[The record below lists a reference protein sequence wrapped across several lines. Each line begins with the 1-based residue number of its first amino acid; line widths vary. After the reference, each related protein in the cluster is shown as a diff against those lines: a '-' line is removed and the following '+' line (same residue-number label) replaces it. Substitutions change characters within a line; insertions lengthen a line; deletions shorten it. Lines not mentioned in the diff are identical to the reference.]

1 LLRGRVEFAALRR
14 VVGSYLP
21 VYGAWAVLVAFL
33 LPVIFRF
40 A

>member
-1 LLRGRVEFAALRR
+1 MRR

-21 VYGAWAVLVAFL
+21 VYGIWAAIVAFL
-33 LPVIFRF
+33 LPLIFGF